1 MILNW
6 KKAPLLLLI
15 LFVFI
20 SCEKEEVVD
29 LTQKIELDKLVDS
42 EYKRLQMP
50 GLACVAVKEDSVVY
64 LGLRGVANRQAKKA
78 FTYQTRMLI
87 ASTSKTVTLTAIMQ
101 LYDKGL
107 INLDSDINLY
117 LPFKVRNPHYSD
129 YPITVRMLLTHTS
142 SISDAGYMP
151 SIYYLF
157 GYVDYPETLMS
168 FEENYLTSTG
178 KNYTKKNFA
187 ENKPGEVSDYSNVG
201 AALIA
206 CLVEHV
212 TNINFNDYCKTNIFE
227 PLGMDKTTWFFIET
241 PKNEVAIPY
250 ADNNIANPLKP
261 FFTYPTYP
269 DGHLITTIEDLS
281 KFMRAFI
288 MNGKYNDFQ
297 LLLPQTIDTILYEN
311 ISISAGKQGLI
322 FYEHKIG
329 QFDVWGHDGGDPGVS
344 TEMYFDREKRVG
356 YIMFNNRT
364 EAYSSTLGNAL
375 LIYANQY

>member
-6 KKAPLLLLI
+6 KKLPLLLLI

-20 SCEKEEVVD
+20 SCQKEEVIDV
-29 LTQKIELDKLVDS
+29 TQKTELDKVVDS
-42 EYKRLQMP
+42 EFKRLQMP
-50 GLACVAVKEDSVVY
+50 GLACLAVTNDSVVY
-64 LGLRGVANRQAKKA
+64 LGLRGYANRNEKKK
-78 FTYQTRMLI
+78 FTNQTRMLI
-87 ASTSKTVTLTAIMQ
+87 ASTSKTITLTAIMQ
-101 LYDKGL
+101 LYEKGL

-117 LPFKVRNPHYSD
+117 LPFQVRNPHYSD

-142 SISDAGYMP
+142 SISDEGYMP

-178 KNYTKKNFA
+178 KNYTKKNFT
-187 ENKPGEVSDYSNVG
+187 ENKPGELYDYSNVG

-212 TNINFNDYCKTNIFE
+212 TNSNFNDYCKTNIFE
-227 PLGMDKTTWFFIET
+227 PLGMDKTTWFYSET
-241 PKNEVAIPY
+241 PKNELAIPY
-250 ADNNIANPLKP
+250 ADNNIFNPSKP
-261 FFTYPTYP
+261 FYTYPTYP

-281 KFMRAFI
+281 RFMRAFI
-288 MNGKYNDFQ
+288 MDGQYNDFQ
-297 LLLPQTIDTILYEN
+297 LLLPQTIDTILHEN

-329 QFDVWGHDGGDPGVS
+329 QFEVWGHNGGDPGVS

-364 EAYSSTLGNAL
+364 EAYSSEIGNAL
-375 LIYANQY
+375 LLYANQY

>member
-1 MILNW
+1 MIINW
-6 KKAPLLLLI
+6 KKLPFLLLI

-20 SCEKEEVVD
+20 SCEKEEVIDV
-29 LTQKIELDKLVDS
+29 TQKTELDKVVDS
-42 EYKRLQMP
+42 EFKRLQMP
-50 GLACVAVKEDSVVY
+50 GLACLAVKNDSVVY
-64 LGLRGVANRQAKKA
+64 LGLRGYANRNEKKK
-78 FTYQTRMLI
+78 FTNQTRMLI
-87 ASTSKTVTLTAIMQ
+87 ASTSKTITLTAIMQ
-101 LYDKGL
+101 LYEKGL

-117 LPFKVRNPHYSD
+117 LPFQVRNPHYSD

-142 SISDAGYMP
+142 SISDEGYMP

-178 KNYTKKNFA
+178 KNYTKKNFT
-187 ENKPGEVSDYSNVG
+187 ENKPGELYDYSNVG

-212 TNINFNDYCKTNIFE
+212 TNSNFNDYCKTNIFE
-227 PLGMDKTTWFFIET
+227 PLGMDKTTWFYSET
-241 PKNEVAIPY
+241 PKNELAIPY
-250 ADNNIANPLKP
+250 ADNNIFNPSKP
-261 FFTYPTYP
+261 FCTYPTYP

-281 KFMRAFI
+281 RFMRAFI
-288 MNGKYNDFQ
+288 MNGQYNDFQ
-297 LLLPQTIDTILYEN
+297 LLLPQTIDTILHEN

-329 QFDVWGHDGGDPGVS
+329 QFEVWGHNGGDPGVS

-364 EAYSSTLGNAL
+364 EAYSFAIGNAL
-375 LIYANQY
+375 LLYANQY